1 MKKSK
6 SEKKRNKKITK
17 KIKKFRKQ
25 YYYFDLLVSEIES
38 NIEIFINKKNC
49 PKFNPTSSKKYRLH
63 IWVKAI
69 PITTEEKETLLKY
82 LEIKYLSN
90 ISGNYL
96 EIKSIP
102 LLPYFYICSKKFY
115 F

>member
-38 NIEIFINKKNC
+38 NIEIFINKK
-49 PKFNPTSSKKYRLH
+49 KLS
-63 IWVKAI
+63 
-69 PITTEEKETLLKY
+69 
-82 LEIKYLSN
+82 EI
-90 ISGNYL
+90 
-96 EIKSIP
+96 
-102 LLPYFYICSKKFY
+102 
-115 F
+115 